1 MRLSFFIV
9 LFVLFTTEINAQTLK
24 GKVYD
29 SISTVKNIKV
39 FNETQNR
46 ITATNSDG
54 DFSIIAKVNDTILFE
69 SLFYH
74 PKVVILK
81 PIHFEGIAVF
91 ELEKIVSELDEV
103 EILAEPEQPVFKV
116 ETYNIELQN
125 LIKEDIKNNPGLYQ
139 PAGAAYG
146 VDFIYLIGQFAKLFK
161 NKNKYK
167 APVYKPINYKQMD
180 SLFSKSSFFNERLVT
195 DNLKIPEDKVHL
207 FYDFCEAKQI
217 SSELLKDENKMQ
229 LLEEFVLNS
238 QLFLILLEEYG
249 EEKIIKD

>member
-91 ELEKIVSELDEV
+91 ELE
-103 EILAEPEQPVFKV
+103 
-116 ETYNIELQN
+116 
-125 LIKEDIKNNPGLYQ
+125 
-139 PAGAAYG
+139 
-146 VDFIYLIGQFAKLFK
+146 
-161 NKNKYK
+161 
-167 APVYKPINYKQMD
+167 
-180 SLFSKSSFFNERLVT
+180 
-195 DNLKIPEDKVHL
+195 
-207 FYDFCEAKQI
+207 
-217 SSELLKDENKMQ
+217 
-229 LLEEFVLNS
+229 
-238 QLFLILLEEYG
+238 
-249 EEKIIKD
+249 